1 MNARRRSRARGLLLL
16 LLVAGGYAS
25 GCGDDPAERPV
36 RLEIIAPTDAA
47 VVNDDSVEV
56 RGLVRPRGARVLV
69 LGRRARVVRGEFR
82 TVVPLREGSNLI
94 DVGASVRGAAPAWDA
109 LRVTREVLVTLPD
122 LTGATR
128 DDAIDRLDA
137 LGLRAEVQE
146 EGDLLDELLGG
157 DWIVC
162 ESQPPAGS
170 DVRRGARIN
179 LVVAKGC

>member
-1 MNARRRSRARGLLLL
+1 M
-16 LLVAGGYAS
+16 
-25 GCGDDPAERPV
+25 
-36 RLEIIAPTDAA
+36 
-47 VVNDDSVEV
+47 
-56 RGLVRPRGARVLV
+56 LV

-82 TVVPLREGSNLI
+82 ALVPLREGSNLI
-94 DVGASVRGAAPAWDA
+94 DVGASARDAAPGWDA

-122 LTGATR
+122 LTGTTR

-162 ESQPPAGS
+162 ETQPAGGS
-170 DVRRGARIN
+170 EVRRGARIHV
-179 LVVAKGC
+179 VVARGC